1 MPAARWCGSWG
12 GGSGRRLRF
21 AFEPRGAAGLLLR
34 RDLIQI
40 FQLIG
45 NLLTGSHLPFELALT
60 GASRAD
66 FQRDG
71 LAGSDTGKLLV
82 EIFRHG
88 LALKFHDD
96 VAEAE
101 ALLFGVAAWSEGVHS
116 EWAIEI
122 ARGGE
127 ARIRQDDVHSFY
139 PQPDGA
145 EEIVPGNL
153 FGSCYVFLE
162 EACEIGVRYGFGGIA
177 NAAGVV
183 E

>member
-1 MPAARWCGSWG
+1 MPATRWCGSWG
-12 GGSGRRLRF
+12 GGSAGWLRF

-45 NLLTGSHLPFELALT
+45 NLLARSHLPFQLALT
-60 GASRAD
+60 DASRAN

-82 EIFRHG
+82 EIFSHR
-88 LALKFHDD
+88 LALKIQDY
-96 VAEAE
+96 VAQAQ
-101 ALLFGVAAWSEGVHS
+101 ALLFGVAAWGERVHC
-116 EWAIEI
+116 ERAIEI

-127 ARIRQDDVHSFY
+127 ARVRQDDVHSFY

-162 EACEIGVRYGFGGIA
+162 EACEIGV
-177 NAAGVV
+177 
-183 E
+183 

>member
-82 EIFRHG
+82 EIFRHR
-88 LALKFHDD
+88 LALKIQDY
-96 VAEAE
+96 VAQAQ
-101 ALLFGVAAWSEGVHS
+101 ALLFGVAAWGERVHC
-116 EWAIEI
+116 ERAVKV
-122 ARGGE
+122 AGGGE
-127 ARIRQDDVHSFY
+127 ARARENDVYCFDA
-139 PQPDGA
+139 QPDRA

-153 FGSCYVFLE
+153 FGSGHVFLE
-162 EACEIGVRYGFGGIA
+162 EACEV
-177 NAAGVV
+177 
-183 E
+183 